1 MSTKIIR
8 SPFSTRQKKQA
19 GPYRLLPCTDPLSE
33 IFARKRGNG
42 PMCAASNR
50 SRERENKNENRDNY
64 LRGIIYY
71 MHAENLLRFYEQFV
85 NNAWFLQ
92 FFVIF

>member
-1 MSTKIIR
+1 MITLYK
-8 SPFSTRQKKQA
+8 
-19 GPYRLLPCTDPLSE
+19 PLSE

-64 LRGIIYY
+64 LREIIYY
-71 MHAENLLRFYEQFV
+71 MHAENLLQFYEQIV
-85 NNAWFLQ
+85 NNTWFLQ

>member
-1 MSTKIIR
+1 
-8 SPFSTRQKKQA
+8 
-19 GPYRLLPCTDPLSE
+19 
-33 IFARKRGNG
+33 
-42 PMCAASNR
+42 MCAASNR

-64 LRGIIYY
+64 LRKIIYY